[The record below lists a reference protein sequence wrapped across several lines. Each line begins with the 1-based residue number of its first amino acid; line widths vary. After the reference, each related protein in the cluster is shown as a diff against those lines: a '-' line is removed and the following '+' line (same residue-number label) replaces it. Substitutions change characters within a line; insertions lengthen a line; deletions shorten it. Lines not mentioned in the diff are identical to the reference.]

1 MRRVWIAATSSNI
14 EKKRTTGKSFMTLSW
29 GLLGPGEL
37 TAERRVRTLGVSA
50 SVRHFNE
57 LAVPG
62 LGGVWFG
69 KQVLLATLGVM
80 VSQGARGQR
89 RLVTNIET
97 ANAIEALACWLG
109 FEKNGWQAVPRLR
122 GVNKMRGVTK
132 ERLTFRRLR
141 EQKFYVTQPM
151 RMSTVEA
158 LPALGLVDATGTR
171 FNTFVCTEAGEA
183 FITAACANARPNRRA
198 VADYLIDWTSDA
210 RAIGSLDTLAG
221 ALMPTQ
227 PLPERAR
234 ALLTE
239 RIRSRGLNEPADM
252 QQRRCEAL
260 NWVETIR
267 LASSPLIDWDDRP
280 EQIESDA
287 HWNDLR
293 AGAFFT
299 LARDA
304 ALSVLDM
311 LEAEIGKNEKSG
323 KGKAL
328 SLREELPGGMRTKL
342 DALRAAAQRF
352 RNEKRTE
359 LEANRFCDDCLLAD
373 DKRLLRELVKRD
385 GRVLRLRGDDVLP
398 SSAYQG
404 REQRE
409 MSPARN
415 EADSEAATPE
425 TSIDWPAGLSFRVRN
440 LFLLNADLHGD
451 LERWLNRVNA
461 VAPVTEGELEETV

>member
-1 MRRVWIAATSSNI
+1 
-14 EKKRTTGKSFMTLSW
+14 MTLSW

-69 KQVLLATLGVM
+69 KQVMLATLGVM
-80 VSQGARGQR
+80 VAQGARGHR
-89 RLVTNIET
+89 RQLTNIET

-109 FEKNGWQAVPRLR
+109 FEKNRWQAVPRLR

-132 ERLTFRRLR
+132 EKLTFRRLR

-171 FNTFVCTEAGEA
+171 FNTFTCSEAGEA
-183 FITAACANARPNRRA
+183 FIQAACAHARPKNRT
-198 VADYLIDWTSDA
+198 VADHLIGWTGDA
-210 RAIGSLDTLAG
+210 SSIGSLDTLAI
-221 ALMPTQ
+221 ALMPTL

-239 RIRSRGLNEPADM
+239 RLRSRGRNESAEM

-260 NWVETIR
+260 DWVEAIR
-267 LASSPLIDWDDRP
+267 LAHPMSIDWENRP
-280 EQIESDA
+280 DEIESDA

-293 AGAFFT
+293 ASAFFT

-304 ALSVLDM
+304 ALDVLDA

-323 KGKAL
+323 KGKVL
-328 SLREELPGGMRTKL
+328 SLRDGLPGGIRAKL
-342 DALRAAAQRF
+342 DALRGAAQRF

-359 LEANRFCDDCLLAD
+359 TEANRFCDDCLLHD
-373 DKRLLRELVKRD
+373 DKRLLRELIKRD
-385 GRVLRLRGDDVLP
+385 GRVLRLRGDDVVP
-398 SSAYQG
+398 GSAYRG
-404 REQRE
+404 SEQRE
-409 MSPARN
+409 RGPVRN
-415 EADSEAATPE
+415 EADAEAAAPD
-425 TSIDWPAGLSFRVRN
+425 TSINWPDGLSFRVRN
-440 LFLLNADLHGD
+440 LFLLNADLRGD
-451 LERWLNRVNA
+451 LERWLNRANA
-461 VAPVTEGELEETV
+461 VAPVTEGLLEETA

>member
-1 MRRVWIAATSSNI
+1 
-14 EKKRTTGKSFMTLSW
+14 MTLSW

-37 TAERRVRTLGVSA
+37 AAERRVRTLGVSA

-69 KQVLLATLGVM
+69 KQVMLATLGVM
-80 VSQGARGQR
+80 VAQGAREYQR
-89 RLVTNIET
+89 QVNNIET

-109 FEKNGWQAVPRLR
+109 FERSRWQAVPRLR

-132 ERLTFRRLR
+132 EKLTFRRLR

-158 LPALGLVDATGTR
+158 LPALGLVDANGTR
-171 FNTFVCTEAGEA
+171 FNTFACSEAGQA
-183 FITAACANARPNRRA
+183 FIEAACAHARPKNRT
-198 VADYLIDWTSDA
+198 VADHLIGWTGDGSS
-210 RAIGSLDTLAG
+210 IGSLDTLG
-221 ALMPTQ
+221 IALMPTL

-239 RIRSRGLNEPADM
+239 RLRSRGRNESANI
-252 QQRRCEAL
+252 QKRRCEAL
-260 NWVETIR
+260 DWVEAIR
-267 LASSPLIDWDDRP
+267 LRPSVLIGWDDRP
-280 EQIESDA
+280 YEIESDA

-304 ALSVLDM
+304 AIDVLDA
-311 LEAEIGKNEKSG
+311 LEAQIGKNEKSG
-323 KGKAL
+323 NGKAL
-328 SLREELPGGMRTKL
+328 SLRDVLPGGIRPKL
-342 DALRAAAQRF
+342 DALRGAAQRF
-352 RNEKRTE
+352 HDEKRTE
-359 LEANRFCDDCLLAD
+359 SEANHFCDDCLLPD

-385 GRVLRLRGDDVLP
+385 GRVLRLRGDDVVP
-398 SSAYQG
+398 GSAYQG

-409 MSPARN
+409 AGPARN
-415 EADSEAATPE
+415 EGDGESAAPD

-451 LERWLNRVNA
+451 LERWLNRENA
-461 VAPVTEGELEETV
+461 VTPMSESELEEAV